1 MKDGNQK
8 VHPKNDN
15 MEKKKRWR
23 RYKNKNKNNKKI
35 KIIKTTTLTKK
46 WTNKVN

>member
-1 MKDGNQK
+1 MTTWKKRKDGEDTK
-8 VHPKNDN
+8 IKT
-15 MEKKKRWR
+15 KTK
-23 RYKNKNKNNKKI
+23 KKI